1 MSSTNLT
8 NISTPLNNNQTATN
22 GTFTFKRIY
31 FVPTFKLEYI
41 VPLIMIILLTGI
53 SGIIGNSMV
62 FYLERKRRKKMKRS
76 GPRPLERSMSI
87 YFIKSLALSD
97 LLSCIIHT
105 PLGCFWLLFDST
117 IKNDLEC
124 KLHRVALMSLSCI
137 TILNVTFI
145 AIERYLAVFYPLRAP
160 SVAVSK
166 VCVILA
172 WVFGTV
178 VGIAHILPY
187 KAVSIDIGQYA
198 YTVICIPYTEKQVGQ
213 VLMTVHTVI
222 MYLIPNIIMLVSS
235 ILISRF
241 LRKRKRQI
249 SDGIVNATEKS
260 QAWRFKDTG
269 MFVKIMFA
277 FSIPYSLFFVV
288 GILKE
293 AGVVK
298 FNFVVELFIQKFT
311 FILAF
316 TNCAINPII
325 YITGSKDL
333 KSMTRKMFTSS
344 TVNTEKTNP

>member
-8 NISTPLNNNQTATN
+8 NISTSLNYSQTTN
-22 GTFTFKRIY
+22 ATFTFKRIY
-31 FVPTFKLEYI
+31 I
-41 VPLIMIILLTGI
+41 VPSLQMPYKILSMMIILLTGI
-53 SGIIGNSMV
+53 LGIIANSMV
-62 FYLERKRRKKMKRS
+62 FYLERKRGKKIKRT
-76 GPRPLERSMSI
+76 GPRPLERSMSM

-97 LLSCIIHT
+97 LLSCIVHT
-105 PLGCFWLLFDST
+105 PLGCFWLFDTT

-124 KLHRVALMSLSCI
+124 QLHRVALMSLSCI

-172 WVFGTV
+172 WVFGTI
-178 VGIAHILPY
+178 VGVAHVLPY
-187 KAVSIDIGQYA
+187 KAVSFDIGKFA
-198 YTVICIPYTEKQVGQ
+198 YTIICISYAEKQVAQ
-213 VLMTVHTVI
+213 ILMAVHTVI
-222 MYLIPNIIMLVSS
+222 MFVIPNIIMLISA

-269 MFVKIMFA
+269 MFVKITFA
-277 FSIPYSLFFVV
+277 FYIPYTLFFVV
-288 GILKE
+288 GVLKE
-293 AGVVK
+293 IGHVQ
-298 FNFVVELFIQKFT
+298 FNASLESLTQLSI

-325 YITGSKDL
+325 YVTGSNDIKN
-333 KSMTRKMFTSS
+333 MARKIFNSSS
-344 TVNTEKTNP
+344 TDTEKSSR